1 MQNYTINNSGVFK
14 ELEKNQ
20 RQTKKDTIQKGMK
33 KNESQKIK
41 FSKSSQNKSTQ
52 NTNQKRYL
60 LKTNFIVI

>member
-1 MQNYTINNSGVFK
+1 MQNYTINNSGIFK

-41 FSKSSQNKSTQ
+41 FSKSSQNKLTQ